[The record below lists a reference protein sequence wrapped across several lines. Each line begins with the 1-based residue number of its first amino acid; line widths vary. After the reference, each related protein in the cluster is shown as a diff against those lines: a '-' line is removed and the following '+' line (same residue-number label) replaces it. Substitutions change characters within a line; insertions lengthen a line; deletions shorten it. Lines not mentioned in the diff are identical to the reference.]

1 MAPSRQLLTLI
12 FGAFLMTPPASA
24 ASRIVTASEEPLNPN
39 LPADAA
45 PDSCFAHEY
54 TPAIIE
60 TVTEKTP
67 LTPARVAIDIET
79 GETEIIRPATFDTV
93 TVQRIIQ
100 EREELWFETLCP
112 QLYSERFVNSL
123 QRALR
128 ARGFYSGELTGWMDV
143 QTNIAIKLY
152 QRKFGL
158 NSQILALKTAEEFG
172 LTSHSDFKDVGQGTN

>member
-12 FGAFLMTPPASA
+12 LGAFLLAPPASA
-24 ASRIVTASEEPLNPN
+24 ASRIVTAAEEPDNPN
-39 LPADAA
+39 LPANA
-45 PDSCFAHEY
+45 PRDSCFAHEY

-67 LTPARVAIDIET
+67 RRPARVAVDRDT
-79 GETEIIRPATFDTV
+79 GETKIIRPATFDTV

-112 QLYSERFVNSL
+112 HLYSERFVNSL

-128 ARGFYSGELTGWMDV
+128 ARGFYTGELTGWMDV
-143 QTNIAIKLY
+143 QTSIAIKLY

-158 NSQILALKTAEEFG
+158 NSQILALHTAEEFG
-172 LTSHSDFKDVGQGTN
+172 LTSHSDFKDME